1 MGRFTI
7 SKPFTM
13 PRDEIRAAAQELAEQ
28 VSQKHGVRP
37 RWDGDSVSMKG
48 RGIEG
53 SINFEGKTIDVS
65 VKLGMLASAF
75 EGAIKREIQKYLDQY
90 VT

>member
-13 PRDEIRAAAQELAEQ
+13 PREEIRAAAEELASK
-28 VSQKHGVRP
+28 VSQKHGVKP
-37 RWDGDSVSMKG
+37 RWKGDSVSMKG
-48 RGIEG
+48 KGVEG
-53 SINFEGKTIDVS
+53 SVNFEGDTVDVT

-75 EGAIKREIQKYLDQY
+75 EGVVKREVQKYLDKHI
-90 VT
+90 T

>member
-13 PRDEIRAAAQELAEQ
+13 PRDEIRAATEELVHQ
-28 VSQKHGVRP
+28 MSQKHGVRP
-37 RWDGDSVSMKG
+37 SWKGDSVSMKG
-48 RGIEG
+48 KGVEG
-53 SINFEGKTIDVS
+53 SVNFEGNTIDVS

-75 EGAIKREIQKYLDQY
+75 EGVFKREIQKYLDQN